1 MRKLDK
7 TKKSNIK
14 CEHCEY
20 WDDKNGYCKFH
31 REEKWYYQRC
41 NDFKWHNKYNY
52 DVEKTKITEQIER
65 MKS

>member
-14 CEHCEY
+14 CEHCEH
-20 WDDKNGYCKFH
+20 WDDQNGYCKFH

-41 NDFKWHNKYNY
+41 KDFEWNHKY
-52 DVEKTKITEQIER
+52 D
-65 MKS
+65 